1 MKNGPQIISVVGQ
14 TATGKTDKSFLLS
27 ELWCKKDEEN
37 KAIVISADSK
47 QVYSELKI
55 LSGADIPDDFVK
67 KDNHYLHPTLPISL
81 YGISN
86 INGREDWSVGHFY
99 RLVKEL
105 IEKNQDKKTLFIM
118 VGGTGLY
125 HQQVYKPSET
135 LSIKPDFKLRKGLE
149 DKTVEELQNILIE
162 KNKNK
167 LLSMNNSDKNNPRR
181 LIRAIEVGTIK
192 MNEQDYIFPTMQ
204 IGLTT
209 KDVEGKINTRVLK
222 RLEQGVIEE
231 VKKFEKKYPDNKLR
245 SKATLG
251 YQEILKFINQEIS
264 KEELIELWTLSESQ
278 YARRQNT
285 WWKKIDNVEWFKADE
300 ISIENIINK
309 LFLA

>member
-1 MKNGPQIISVVGQ
+1 MKNSLKIISVVGQ
-14 TATGKTDKSFLLS
+14 TATGKTDKSFLLA
-27 ELWCKKDEEN
+27 ELWCKKDKKN
-37 KAIVISADSK
+37 KAIIVSADSK
-47 QVYSELKI
+47 QVYKDLKI
-55 LSGADIPDDFVK
+55 LSGADIPNDFIK

-86 INGREDWSVGHFY
+86 IDGKEEWSVGHFY

-105 IEKNQDKKTLFIM
+105 IKNHKHEKTLFIM

-125 HQQVYKPSET
+125 HQQAYKPSET
-135 LSIKPDFKLRKGLE
+135 LNVKPDFELRKSLE

-162 KNKNK
+162 KNKDR

-181 LIRAIEVGTIK
+181 LIRAIEVGIMKT
-192 MNEQDYIFPTMQ
+192 NNQDNISPIIQ
-204 IGLTT
+204 VGLTT
-209 KDVEGKINTRVLK
+209 ENVDEKIRQRVIK

-231 VKKFEKKYPDNKLR
+231 VKEFEKKYPNNKLQ

-251 YQEILKFINQEIS
+251 YQEIIKFINQKIS
-264 KEELIELWTLSESQ
+264 KEELIDLWTLSESQ

-285 WWKKIDNVEWFKADE
+285 WWKKINNIEWFEASK
-300 ISIENIINK
+300 ISIENILNRV
-309 LFLA
+309 FLA